1 MNILAMGDPTFLD
14 DPTTHTFFPS
24 VSNPHIYGQ
33 TIRMRKGRQGW
44 REGRGGREGEER
56 RGEIREE
63 GRKWGRREE
72 EMEQQREG
80 GRGVKRGSREGELFP
95 VQG

>member
-44 REGRGGREGEER
+44 REGRGGREGG
-56 RGEIREE
+56 RGEE
-63 GRKWGRREE
+63 REE
-72 EMEQQREG
+72 EKEQQQEG
-80 GRGVKRGSREGELFP
+80 GREVKRESREGEQLP
-95 VQG
+95 VQY